1 MKENNNFGYAFLIMN
16 TDRAYKKDRYWWS
29 FLNIH
34 PKMEIF
40 LFNSF
45 EFNVLKEVIIQDDKN
60 IYNKI
65 MHDFFEKIVSM
76 IK

>member
-1 MKENNNFGYAFLIMN
+1 
-16 TDRAYKKDRYWWS
+16 
-29 FLNIH
+29 
-34 PKMEIF
+34 MEIF